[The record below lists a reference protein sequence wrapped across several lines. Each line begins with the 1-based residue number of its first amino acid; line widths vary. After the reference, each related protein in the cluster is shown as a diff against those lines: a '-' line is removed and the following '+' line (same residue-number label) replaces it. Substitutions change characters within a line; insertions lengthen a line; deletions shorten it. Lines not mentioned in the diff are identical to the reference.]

1 MGLYLAGLLLVAQ
14 MSADDWECQKMI
26 DEYRSLSAQ
35 ITSQNQQPNISAA
48 PPSSLLGMAYQS
60 GAQTG
65 NALGKVLGNAGSAL
79 SGVPSAEERLRQLD
93 QSIRQDCVNR

>member
-35 ITSQNQQPNISAA
+35 IRSQNQQPNINAA
-48 PPSSLLGMAYQS
+48 PTTLSESMARLGAQS
-60 GAQTG
+60 GQAF
-65 NALGKVLGNAGSAL
+65 GKVLGNAGSAL
-79 SGVPSAEERLRQLD
+79 SGVPSPEERLRQLD
-93 QSIRQDCVNR
+93 QSIRQDCINR